1 MARGKRGPRLGK
13 TGCLFWI
20 LILIV
25 IVIVVLY
32 RSKGSF
38 RDTFKSLKVF
48 GEKTAE
54 VTQKQA
60 PKTDEAPKPEIV
72 NEDTALSGPVGAAEN
87 PAEEEPVSATPPEKT
102 PKATADA
109 QKPVETKTVRTKSIE
124 ATVYFVTINENDGS
138 AKPFGVK
145 RTVQFKDSP
154 ITRTLET
161 LLDGVS
167 QSEKNTGVISFIP
180 RETKLISAGIK
191 NGHLTVDFSGELE
204 DNYSGRAAILLELS
218 QILLTCFSF
227 DTVQKVTIMID
238 GTHKGYITGEGV
250 PLEPYYTRQDL
261 SRLVSGG

>member
-1 MARGKRGPRLGK
+1 MARGKRGRRLGK
-13 TGCLFWI
+13 TGCLFWL

-32 RSKGSF
+32 RGKGSF
-38 RDTFKSLKVF
+38 RDTFRSLRIF
-48 GEKTAE
+48 DGRTAE
-54 VTQKQA
+54 VANEQTEKTGQKAQSETV
-60 PKTDEAPKPEIV
+60 K
-72 NEDTALSGPVGAAEN
+72 EDTAPAGPVGVAEN
-87 PAEEEPVSATPPEKT
+87 PAGEEPVTATPPKET
-102 PKATADA
+102 PKATAGS

-145 RTVQFKDSP
+145 RTVQYKDSP

-167 QSEKNTGVISFIP
+167 QSEKNAGVISFIP

-191 NGHLTVDFSGELE
+191 NGHLTIDFTGALE
-204 DNYSGRAAILLELS
+204 DNYSGRAGILLELS

-227 DTVQKVTIMID
+227 DAVEKVTIMID
-238 GTHKGYITGEGV
+238 GTRKGYITGEGV
-250 PLEPYYTRQDL
+250 PLEPYYTRQNL